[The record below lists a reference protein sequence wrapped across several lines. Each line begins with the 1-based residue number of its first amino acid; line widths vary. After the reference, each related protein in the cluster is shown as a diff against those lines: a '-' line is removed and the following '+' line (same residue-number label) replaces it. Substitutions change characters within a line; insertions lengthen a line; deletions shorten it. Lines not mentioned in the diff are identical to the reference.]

1 MTALSCNQIGI
12 ILAKLRRYDKA
23 LEYFNR
29 SVTIYEKLPE
39 HEVALVANYV
49 SIGVTYEKLG
59 NKDKAV
65 EYLQKAIDIA
75 RQKLGENH
83 QTTRQYIQILQQIQA
98 Q

>member
-1 MTALSCNQIGI
+1 MLLSSYFYLGNFQEALNAHQ
-12 ILAKLRRYDKA
+12 KA
-23 LEYFNR
+23 LDIRRELFG
-29 SVTIYEKLPE
+29 EKHLGT
-39 HEVALVANYV
+39 ADSYSWLG
-49 SIGVTYEKLG
+49 ITYSRLG
-59 NKDKAV
+59 DKNKAV